1 MPSRALKN
9 AGCKKE
15 TDRRRQAARAR
26 LSLLEQQNHWPK
38 TLPHQLCIGHRAVN
52 RIMYLSAFSTLPLHL
67 STLQAAIYS
76 SRDRPA
82 FSYFSGCAFRNK
94 KASKTNRSPA
104 TSSSSFSGNLPFVKF
119 LENVLYQSHHVYRS
133 NIRRYCSPLMIPVPI

>member
-38 TLPHQLCIGHRAVN
+38 TLPHQLCIGHHTVN
-52 RIMYLSAFSTLPLHL
+52 RIMYLAFLRCPQCFYTRRRYELQSTPPEIGPPFPTSLVAPLE
-67 STLQAAIYS
+67 TRKPPRRTEVQPQAARH
-76 SRDRPA
+76 SRETCPLSN
-82 FSYFSGCAFRNK
+82 FSKMSFI
-94 KASKTNRSPA
+94 NRI
-104 TSSSSFSGNLPFVKF
+104 TYTDQTFV
-119 LENVLYQSHHVYRS
+119 VTAVR
-133 NIRRYCSPLMIPVPI
+133 